1 MQKVR
6 VVQNSFQFGEVSD
19 SLIMRTDSPV
29 YGASA
34 QRVENMI
41 VTAEGSLKKRYGLKH
56 IYDYSLTYDSAHPA
70 QSHLFKFEF
79 DENEKYVISV
89 ENQKVRCFQL
99 ETSGAV
105 TLVSTITT
113 DTNGDALPFDQ
124 DYLQEYT
131 YAQYG
136 DVMFI
141 CHPLFAPRMLIRTG
155 LTSFEITPYTFDQ
168 RADNKVTYQP
178 YSKFQAT
185 NVFLDPTSTT
195 GTIGVRLYYNVDQGV
210 LDGGIGYSPW
220 VPHASATGEFGV
232 DGIFPEARQVEVT
245 CTVASSGRTHT
256 VTGIDEAGNTSYEIL
271 DTSGTSAVTTLKY
284 FRSVT
289 SITTTDTSV
298 GGFSYRTGTKGLP
311 TYFTDDHVGTVLRY
325 GGQEIDITAI
335 DSPALAQGSVV
346 DELKRRLSVLN
357 PLRTIDG
364 SSTVEV
370 TMLGHG
376 FAGGESITIEDAS
389 AVGGIN
395 TGNLNGARTVGSI
408 IDENTFTFTAGGS
421 ASSAEDGGGYVKIVS
436 HAPTL
441 DWDEQSWSAVR
452 GYPAAIAFHENRL
465 CFAGTLAEPDTV
477 WMSKIGS
484 FFNFDVGEAE
494 DTDSINLVAA
504 TGDVNQIRYMVSNRD
519 LQIFTASGEL
529 YVPTYLNQAITPTN
543 AQIRKQTPYGSE
555 YVQPAS
561 IDGATIFVQTG
572 GRIVREYLYTDS
584 EDAYTSTSISTIAS
598 HLIDEPKCMAVVHSG
613 FGLPD
618 SYAAITLGNGDM
630 TLFSSNRAEKRA
642 SWTRVTTNGS
652 FCSVVAIHDRLFANI
667 WYNNKLQLCE
677 FDTEVGLDKWVSGTI
692 AANKLDVSQAFSD
705 GDVVKVIDDEDV
717 YIGEFTVDSSDEI
730 DLTGYSGTVYAG
742 LDYTVKVI
750 TNPVDA
756 SLGSGP
762 ATGEIRGIT
771 NVVVDVKSTKSM
783 KVNSRS
789 VVSSEFTGKKE
800 VRLLGYNRNPQVTIE
815 QDQPTSMQVN
825 GIVAELIV

>member
-56 IYDYSLTYDSAHPA
+56 IYDYSLTYDANNPA
-70 QSHLFKFEF
+70 QSHLFRFIF
-79 DENEKYVISV
+79 DDNEEYVVSV

-105 TLVSTITT
+105 TLVSTITQ
-113 DTNGDALPFDQ
+113 DTNGDTLPFNQ
-124 DYLQEYT
+124 SYLQEYT

-178 YSKFQAT
+178 YSRFQST
-185 NVFLDPTSTT
+185 DVTLDPSASTGTGVTFTTSDDYWDTT
-195 GTIGVRLYYNVDQGV
+195 GTQTGGNYLDSTHVGVVIRYGESEVEITSVQ
-210 LDGGIGYSPW
+210 
-220 VPHASATGEFGV
+220 SATQATGDIV
-232 DGIFPEARQVEVT
+232 D
-245 CTVASSGRTHT
+245 S
-256 VTGIDEAGNTSYEIL
+256 
-271 DTSGTSAVTTLKY
+271 
-284 FRSVT
+284 
-289 SITTTDTSV
+289 
-298 GGFSYRTGTKGLP
+298 
-311 TYFTDDHVGTVLRY
+311 LR
-325 GGQEIDITAI
+325 
-335 DSPALAQGSVV
+335 
-346 DELKRRLSVLN
+346 RRLTVLN

-370 TMLGHG
+370 TMLDHG
-376 FAGGESITIEDAS
+376 FSGGEAITIEEAS
-389 AVGGIN
+389 ATGGIN
-395 TGNLNGARTVGSI
+395 AGNLNGARTVGTI

-441 DWDEQSWSAVR
+441 EWDEQSWSAVR
-452 GYPAAIAFHENRL
+452 GYPAAVAFHENRL
-465 CFAGTLAEPDTV
+465 CFGGTLAEPDTI

-484 FFNFDVGEAE
+484 FFNYDVGEAE

-555 YVQPAS
+555 FVQPAS

-598 HLIDEPKCMAVVHSG
+598 HLIDDPKCMAVVHSG

-642 SWTRVTTNGS
+642 SWTRVTTDGS

-667 WYNNKLQLCE
+667 WYDNQLHLCE
-677 FDTEVGLDKWVSGTI
+677 FEAEVGLDKYVSGTI
-692 AANKLDVSQAFSD
+692 AANKLDVSQAFAD
-705 GDVVKVIDDEDV
+705 GDVVKVVDDENN
-717 YIGEFTVDSSDEI
+717 YLGEFTVDSSDEI
-730 DLTGYSGTVYAG
+730 DLTGYSGVVYAG
-742 LDYTVKVI
+742 LDYTAKVI
-750 TNPVDA
+750 SNPVDA
-756 SLGSGP
+756 SLGNGP

-771 NVVVDVKSTKSM
+771 NVVVDVKLTKSM
-783 KVNSRS
+783 KVNSRPAI
-789 VVSSEFTGKKE
+789 SEQFTGKKE

>member
-1 MQKVR
+1 
-6 VVQNSFQFGEVSD
+6 
-19 SLIMRTDSPV
+19 
-29 YGASA
+29 
-34 QRVENMI
+34 MI

-56 IYDYSLTYDSAHPA
+56 IYDYSLTYDANNPA
-70 QSHLFKFEF
+70 QSHLFRFIF
-79 DENEKYVISV
+79 DDNEEYVVSV

-105 TLVSTITT
+105 TLVSTITQ
-113 DTNGDALPFDQ
+113 DTNGDTLPFNQ
-124 DYLQEYT
+124 SYLQEYT

-155 LTSFEITPYTFDQ
+155 LTSFEITPFTFDQ

-178 YSKFQAT
+178 YSKFQST
-185 NVFLDPTSTT
+185 DVTLDPSASTGTGVTFTTSDDYWDTT
-195 GTIGVRLYYNVDQGV
+195 GTQTGGNYLDSTHVGVVIRYGESEVEITSVQ
-210 LDGGIGYSPW
+210 
-220 VPHASATGEFGV
+220 SATQATGDIV
-232 DGIFPEARQVEVT
+232 D
-245 CTVASSGRTHT
+245 S
-256 VTGIDEAGNTSYEIL
+256 
-271 DTSGTSAVTTLKY
+271 
-284 FRSVT
+284 
-289 SITTTDTSV
+289 
-298 GGFSYRTGTKGLP
+298 
-311 TYFTDDHVGTVLRY
+311 LR
-325 GGQEIDITAI
+325 
-335 DSPALAQGSVV
+335 
-346 DELKRRLSVLN
+346 RRLTVLN

-370 TMLGHG
+370 TMLDHG
-376 FAGGESITIEDAS
+376 FSGGEAITIEEAS
-389 AVGGIN
+389 ATGGIN
-395 TGNLNGARTVGSI
+395 AGNLNGSRTVGTI
-408 IDENTFTFTAGGS
+408 IDENTFTFSAGGS

-441 DWDEQSWSAVR
+441 EWDEQSWSAVR
-452 GYPAAIAFHENRL
+452 GYPAAVAFHENRL
-465 CFAGTLAEPDTV
+465 CFGGTLAEPDTI

-555 YVQPAS
+555 FVQPAS

-598 HLIDEPKCMAVVHSG
+598 HLIDDPKCMAVVHSG

-642 SWTRVTTNGS
+642 SWTRVTTDGS

-667 WYNNKLQLCE
+667 WYDNQLQLCE
-677 FDTEVGLDKWVSGTI
+677 FEAEVGLDKYVSGTI
-692 AANKLDVSQAFSD
+692 AANKLDVSQAFAD
-705 GDVVKVIDDEDV
+705 GDVVKVVDDENN
-717 YIGEFTVDSSDEI
+717 YLGEFTVDSSDEI
-730 DLTGYSGTVYAG
+730 DLTGYSGVVYAG
-742 LDYTVKVI
+742 LDYTAKVI
-750 TNPVDA
+750 SNPVDA
-756 SLGSGP
+756 SLGNGP

-783 KVNSRS
+783 KVNSRPAI
-789 VVSSEFTGKKE
+789 SEQFTGKKE